1 MIPLLRPKLPEA
13 ACISRYLSKV
23 DNSRQYSNFGELH
36 STLCENIANNYNR
49 RPENLALFSSCT
61 TALLS
66 LLLDYSY
73 SRGKKHAD
81 VNVLVPGWSFVATLQ
96 APLSLGMS
104 IHFSDVDLTGTLC
117 MDGVVSICEEKDID
131 VVILVAP
138 FGREIDYS
146 AWEAFA
152 QRYDKTV
159 IVDAAAGFCSIG
171 CTSLPTAVSMHATK
185 IFSTGEGG
193 FILSE
198 DVELVERLRGIT
210 NFGLQGSRTPS
221 FVGLNFKLSEFACA
235 VGLASLDQHKDTI
248 GQYKKQL
255 EIYERVLK
263 KSSALEFF
271 GDLTPRTTMNVKV
284 SSKVSSIDSIIF
296 SLAEQHSIQARRW
309 WGKPLYQL
317 YQGMGF
323 SSGGLI
329 SLPNSEKLA
338 ERVIGLPLGPE
349 LNLSLLEKVADIV
362 IGTAESHMI

>member
-1 MIPLLRPKLPEA
+1 MIPILRPKLPEA
-13 ACISRYLSKV
+13 ASISHYLSTV
-23 DNSRQYSNFGELH
+23 DSNRQYSNFGDLH
-36 STLCENIANNYNR
+36 NTLCKNIAENYSS
-49 RPENLALFSSCT
+49 RPENLVLFSSCT

-66 LLLDYSY
+66 LLLDYSHLH
-73 SRGKKHAD
+73 GKKHAD
-81 VNVLVPGWSFVATLQ
+81 VNVLIPGWSFVATLQ

-104 IHFSDVDLTGTLC
+104 IHFSDVDRAGVLG
-117 MDGVVSICEEKDID
+117 MDGAVSICEAKDID

-138 FGREIDYS
+138 FGRAIDYS

-152 QRYDKTV
+152 LRYDKTV

-193 FILSE
+193 FVLSE

-210 NFGLQGSRTPS
+210 NFGLQGSHTPS

-235 VGLASLDQHKDTI
+235 VGLASLERHKATI
-248 GQYKKQL
+248 RQYENQL
-255 EIYERVLK
+255 EVYARVLK
-263 KSSALEFF
+263 KSPALDFF
-271 GDLTPRTTMNVKV
+271 GDLTPRTTMNVKI
-284 SSKVSSIDSIIF
+284 SSKVRSVDSIIF

-309 WGKPLYQL
+309 WGKPLYHL

-323 SSGGLI
+323 SSGGLT
-329 SLPNSEKLA
+329 SLSNSEKLA

-349 LNLSLLEKVADIV
+349 LSPLLLEKIAEVV
-362 IGTAESHMI
+362 IKTTESHMV